1 MKILRESICCT
12 GLKGLAL
19 LLAFLTVV
27 ALSNPAVAQD
37 TSEAKLEAAERYAKI
52 FNLPQM
58 MNETVGQIALT
69 VPENKR
75 QEFIKFMSQALDM
88 QKLESLIVTSMTEHF
103 TTNELNA
110 LADFYGSPE
119 GVSIVKKMPVYM
131 ASTMPRIQSAVI
143 QAAKKF
149 Q

>member
-1 MKILRESICCT
+1 MNILRENNFC
-12 GLKGLAL
+12 LVPKGLVL
-19 LLAFLTVV
+19 LLAFLAMV
-27 ALSNPAVAQD
+27 AFSNSTFAQD
-37 TSEAKLEAAERYAKI
+37 TSEARLEAAERYAKI

-75 QEFIKFMSQALDM
+75 QEFIQFMSQALDM
-88 QKLESLIVTSMTEHF
+88 QKLETLIVTSMTEHF

-119 GVSIVKKMPVYM
+119 GVAIVKKMPVYM
-131 ASTMPRIQSAVI
+131 ASTMPRIQSVVI
-143 QAAKKF
+143 QTAKEFK
-149 Q
+149 

>member
-1 MKILRESICCT
+1 MNILRENNFY
-12 GLKGLAL
+12 LAPKGLVL
-19 LLAFLTVV
+19 LLAFLAMV
-27 ALSNPAVAQD
+27 AFSNSSFAQD
-37 TSEAKLEAAERYAKI
+37 TSEARLEAAERYAKI

-75 QEFIKFMSQALDM
+75 QEFIQFMSQALDM
-88 QKLESLIVTSMTEHF
+88 QKLETLISMTEHF

-131 ASTMPRIQSAVI
+131 ASTMPRIQSVVI
-143 QAAKKF
+143 QTAKEF

>member
-1 MKILRESICCT
+1 MKILRERICYS

-27 ALSNPAVAQD
+27 ALSNPTFAQD

-69 VPENKR
+69 VPEDKR
-75 QEFIKFMSQALDM
+75 QEFIQFMSQALDM

-131 ASTMPRIQSAVI
+131 ASTMPRIQSAVL